1 MPAQVAN
8 ETAALELAKMIRAY
22 EDSNPEVG
30 FGVTWGICLDQAI
43 ERLGLRKT
51 DLDYDVVLGELKIL
65 NW

>member
-30 FGVTWGICLDQAI
+30 FGVTWGICLDQALVS
-43 ERLGLRKT
+43 LGLVKT
-51 DLDYDVVLGELKIL
+51 DLDYDVVLGELNSL
-65 NW
+65 RW